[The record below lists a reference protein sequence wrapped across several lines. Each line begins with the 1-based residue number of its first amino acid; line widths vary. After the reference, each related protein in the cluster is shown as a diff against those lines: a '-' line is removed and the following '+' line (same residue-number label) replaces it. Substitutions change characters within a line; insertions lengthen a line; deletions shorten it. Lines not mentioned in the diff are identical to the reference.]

1 MQGPDTDACTPG
13 DQRPAAALEDGSCVE
28 RGRGSGAT
36 VRSLRA
42 IAAEYKRHHR
52 RRAQRELADF
62 RTLPTDED
70 AISRAALAQ
79 LPNGRRHPHQYRIPR
94 ATLGESRRR
103 LLDHLPALRQAE
115 SFDELF
121 ELITATIEPIPGIGP
136 LAVYDTALRVG
147 ARFGLEPVKVYLH
160 AGTRTGAKA
169 LGLDLGSDSIE
180 MGELPAE
187 LRTLTAREVEDVLCI
202 YKGEFRGAGS

>member
-1 MQGPDTDACTPG
+1 MQGPGTDACTPG

-28 RGRGSGAT
+28 RVRGSGAT

-42 IAAEYKRHHR
+42 IAVHYKGHKRP
-52 RRAQRELADF
+52 RADEELADF

-79 LPNGRRHPHQYRIPR
+79 LPSGKRHPHQYRIPR

-103 LLDHLPALRQAE
+103 LLDHLPALQQAE

-121 ELITATIEPIPGIGP
+121 ELITVTIEPIPGIGE

-147 ARFGLEPVKVYLH
+147 ARFGLEPAKVYLH

-202 YKGEFRGAGS
+202 SKGEFTGAGS